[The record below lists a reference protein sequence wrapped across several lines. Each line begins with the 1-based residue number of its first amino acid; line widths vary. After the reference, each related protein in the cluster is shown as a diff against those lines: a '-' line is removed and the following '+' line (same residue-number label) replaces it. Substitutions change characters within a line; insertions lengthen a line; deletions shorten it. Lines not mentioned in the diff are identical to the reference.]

1 MAIKKGLNHSN
12 YKERCSVANLDDTLW
27 KYCKSRYTD
36 SRCSDVHWKLW
47 RMCNV
52 RRLGSEYQLPI
63 SPIWRRRST
72 NVKKSTAFCTSLR
85 FALRSTVCIL
95 PLVRSLRFTLSNG
108 FSIVCLAPLFSCI
121 SFFFSALPYFYSTM
135 SVLLSSLLC
144 ASLTHSS
151 TVIYN
156 VYFAFF
162 PIWSVGLLPWR
173 KKFRFRYTCDVRL
186 GRLGMPHRTFIC
198 NKRRNPL

>member
-1 MAIKKGLNHSN
+1 MFCSKFGWHSM
-12 YKERCSVANLDDTLW
+12 KVLQIE
-27 KYCKSRYTD
+27 
-36 SRCSDVHWKLW
+36 
-47 RMCNV
+47 V
-52 RRLGSEYQLPI
+52 RRLTLFGCSLKTLADVQCTSTRKRGQLPI

-121 SFFFSALPYFYSTM
+121 SLFFFSALPYFYSTM

-186 GRLGMPHRTFIC
+186 GRLGMPHRAFIC